1 MNEKQNMELLQYVYQ
16 NVKMGE
22 DNIRTLLPA
31 VKDAELKTHLHKQM
45 SGYGKFSN
53 QAEEEIYRR
62 NGQPKENSVM
72 AKMAAR
78 MGVKMKTMQEH
89 SPTRIAE
96 MTIQG
101 STMGVVDMTKR
112 LKEYTCASDEVRALA
127 QKLLETEQQN
137 IETMKGFLR

>member
-22 DNIRTLLPA
+22 DNIRTLLPV

-62 NGQPKENSVM
+62 NGKPKENSIM

-101 STMGVVDMTKR
+101 STMGIVDITEHLNR
-112 LKEYTCASDEVRALA
+112 CKEADSAA
-127 QKLLETEQQN
+127 QKLANDVLHFEQNN
-137 IETMKGFLR
+137 IERLKSFL